1 MTREIAG
8 LADIAEAFDG
18 VLVDQFGVLHD
29 GHVPFPGTR
38 QCLEALR
45 ARGVPVVALT
55 NSGKRAAGN
64 RDRLTRLGFPPELV
78 ATVISSG
85 ELAHA
90 EVAGRLESGQLPHGA
105 RIAILSRD
113 DDTSI
118 IDGLEVQRVEPGPD
132 ADLLIIAGIEP
143 ERRDRSGYRTL
154 LAPLAARRIPAICA
168 NADRVMYAEG
178 GVSFGAG
185 AVAEDYGAAGAPV
198 MTLGKPAAAMFAAA
212 LRALGDIPPARVL
225 MIGDSPEHDIAGAAA
240 AGCATLLVRGGP
252 QAMLDSAAVAPD
264 YAMDRLIWDDSGRGR
279 GMP

>member
-8 LADIAEAFDG
+8 LAEIAEAFDG

-29 GHVPFPGTR
+29 GRVPFAGAR
-38 QCLEALR
+38 HCLEALH

-64 RDRLTRLGFPPELV
+64 RERLSRLGFHPDLF
-78 ATVISSG
+78 AAVISSG

-90 EVAGRLESGQLPHGA
+90 EIAGRLDSRRLSPGA

-118 IDGLEVQRVEPGPD
+118 IDGLEVRRVEPGPD
-132 ADLLIIAGIEP
+132 AELLIIAGIEP
-143 ERRDRSGYRTL
+143 ERHDRSGYRSL

-168 NADRVMYAEG
+168 NADQVMYAEG

-185 AVAEDYGAAGAPV
+185 AVAKDYSAAGAPV

-212 LRALGDIPPARVL
+212 LRALGDIPPARIL
-225 MIGDSPEHDIAGAAA
+225 MIGDGPEHDIAGAAA

-252 QAMLDSAAVAPD
+252 QATLPDNGVAPD
-264 YAMDRLIWDDSGRGR
+264 YAMARLTWDGG
-279 GMP
+279 G